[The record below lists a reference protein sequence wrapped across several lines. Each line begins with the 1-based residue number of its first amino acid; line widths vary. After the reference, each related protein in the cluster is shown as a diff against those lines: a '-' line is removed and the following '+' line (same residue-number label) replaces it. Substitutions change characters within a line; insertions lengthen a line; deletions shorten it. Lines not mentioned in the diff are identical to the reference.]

1 MTERTN
7 ESILAQERREIEREL
22 TFHFGPLIGYE
33 NLPRALGYRSSH
45 ALRQAEARGTLPVK
59 IFKVPGRRGKFAFAM
74 DIADWMVGLRAAI
87 SPPAVSGTPQDE
99 AAALKPNQE

>member
-7 ESILAQERREIEREL
+7 ESILAPERREIEREL

-33 NLPRALGYRSSH
+33 NLPRALGYLSSH

-74 DIADWMVGLRAAI
+74 ASADWMVGRRAAFR
-87 SPPAVSGTPQDE
+87 PPEVAAPPHDA

>member
-1 MTERTN
+1 
-7 ESILAQERREIEREL
+7 L

-33 NLPRALGYRSSH
+33 NFSRELWLSLQPRVLGYRGTRNLAREDIQS
-45 ALRQAEARGTLPVK
+45 ARPPRQ
-59 IFKVPGRRGKFAFAM
+59 FAFAM